1 LGRVPWAPGN
11 TARSRGCP
19 VSDAGVGMQLAETG
33 RCAEQGVG
41 AGARCGLG
49 HGGGFAVERG
59 LQVAAGAELRSS
71 PRVYV

>member
-1 LGRVPWAPGN
+1 
-11 TARSRGCP
+11 
-19 VSDAGVGMQLAETG
+19 MQLAETG
-33 RCAEQGVG
+33 RCTEQGVG